1 MNDPRNVRWLKRTV
15 GQQVFEKIKD
25 NLISC
30 SGTTLGNFDEIMNYI
45 KLMKKIFTFPYKDLY
60 VILFH

>member
-30 SGTTLGNFDEIMNYI
+30 SGTTLGNFEEIMNYI
-45 KLMKKIFTFPYKDLY
+45 KLMKKNL
-60 VILFH
+60 